1 MITICDREDQRR
13 GQFRTR
19 FNTDSEEACHTR
31 TPPPSPQANLQET
44 VQRLCFAME
53 TASLG
58 MWDWTP
64 ETNTIY
70 FDDGYYTIAGYTP
83 GEFPATVDEWRARI
97 HPEDLKRVREG
108 LYRLARGEEE
118 ANENQFR
125 FKTRSGGW
133 MWILGR
139 GRVFQRGAAGRPTR
153 IIGTHIDITDLK
165 AAESEKHRAQSL
177 FEQVVMKSHA
187 GILIAQDGI
196 IRFVNPSLS
205 TITGFAEHELTDRPM
220 LELIHP
226 TDQEMV
232 LDRHVRRLRGEPMP
246 DHYNFRS
253 ISKNGQEL
261 WLDLNAIVFEWQDRP
276 ATLCFIRDV
285 TFNKAME
292 QQLLQTQ
299 KIQAIGTLAGGIAHD
314 FNNIVSAIMGYTEI
328 CLMQAPKDSQSARR
342 LGQIL
347 QASRRASG
355 LVNQIL
361 AFSRQEEMDQ
371 RPVNL
376 TIMIKEVMKLIRA
389 SVPSSIAF
397 ETQFEKDIGPVM
409 ADPTH
414 IHQVVMNLCTNAVHA
429 MDGSGGTLHVG
440 LSACDVDDTGYTATL
455 RGLIPGAY
463 ARLSVSDTGH
473 GIDPAI
479 VKKIFD
485 PYFTTKRRGEGT
497 GLGLSVVHGIV
508 TQLGG
513 SVTVYSEPEKGTTFH
528 VYLPTIDVDEEHFQP
543 TLQAPVSGGNE
554 TILLVDDDG
563 VLLEMTHEML
573 EGLGYHVVSRSSSLE
588 AIQAFSA
595 NPDRFDLI
603 ITDQTM
609 PAVSG
614 LELAGKIRLLGF
626 NKPVIL
632 CSGFSADI
640 SQKRLDACGIRA
652 VLKKPVLRRELA
664 ATIRRIMDKPSADQG
679 TV

>member
-1 MITICDREDQRR
+1 MPHKKTQ
-13 GQFRTR
+13 Q
-19 FNTDSEEACHTR
+19 
-31 TPPPSPQANLQET
+31 PSPQANLQET
-44 VQRLCFAME
+44 VQRLSLAMK
-53 TASLG
+53 TAALG

-83 GEFPATVDEWRARI
+83 GEFPATVDEWRTYV
-97 HPEDLKRVREG
+97 HPDDLERVREG
-108 LYRLARGEEE
+108 LYRLARGEDK

-125 FKTRSGGW
+125 FRTKSGDW

-139 GRVFQRGAAGRPTR
+139 GQVFQRNAAGQPTR
-153 IIGTHIDITDLK
+153 IIGTHIDITKLK
-165 AAESEKHRAQSL
+165 QAEFERHRAQAL
-177 FEQVVMKSHA
+177 FEKVVMKSHA

-205 TITGFAEHELTDRPM
+205 SISGYTEHELTDRPM
-220 LELIHP
+220 AQLIHP
-226 TDQEMV
+226 TDREMV
-232 LDRHVRRLRGEPMP
+232 MDRHVRRLCGEPVP
-246 DHYNFRS
+246 DYYNFRA
-253 ISKNGQEL
+253 ISKDGKEL
-261 WLDLNAIVFEWQDRP
+261 WLDINAIVFEWQDRP

-285 TFNKAME
+285 TFNKVME

-299 KIQAIGTLAGGIAHD
+299 KMQAIGTLAGGIAHD
-314 FNNIVSAIMGYTEI
+314 FNNIVSAIMGYAEI
-328 CLMQAPKDSQSARR
+328 CLMGAPEDSRRARR

-355 LVNQIL
+355 LVDQIL

-376 TIMIKEVMKLIRA
+376 TVMIKEVIKLIRA

-397 ETQFEKDIGPVM
+397 EMQLEKDTGPVM

-414 IHQVVMNLCTNAVHA
+414 VHQVVMNLCTNAVHA
-429 MDGSGGTLHVG
+429 MGKSGGTLRVS
-440 LSACDVDDTGYTATL
+440 LSRCDVDDTGYTATL

-479 VKKIFD
+479 VKKVFD

-513 SVTVYSEPEKGTTFH
+513 AVTVYSEPEKGTTFH
-528 VYLPTIDVDEEHFQP
+528 VYLPSIDVDEENLQA
-543 TLQAPVSGGNE
+543 TMQAPVSGGNE

-588 AIQAFSA
+588 AIQAFSF

-614 LELAGKIRLLGF
+614 LELAERIRLLGF

-640 SQKRLDACGIRA
+640 AQKRLDACGIRA

-664 ATIRRIMDKPSADQG
+664 ASIRRLMDNPPAADQDAF
-679 TV
+679 